1 MSDFV
6 FCFLCFLVSYYA
18 HVNFKKCY
26 FKNLKKMH
34 SYVFATLFT
43 IANLQKQ
50 PKCPLIDE
58 WMKKFYIKHIY
69 NIHIT
74 HTYILTYAM

>member
-1 MSDFV
+1 
-6 FCFLCFLVSYYA
+6 
-18 HVNFKKCY
+18 
-26 FKNLKKMH
+26 MH

-43 IANLQKQ
+43 IVNLQKQ

-58 WMKKFYIKHIY
+58 WMKTLYIKHIY

-74 HTYILTYAM
+74 HIYIP

>member
-1 MSDFV
+1 
-6 FCFLCFLVSYYA
+6 
-18 HVNFKKCY
+18 
-26 FKNLKKMH
+26 MH

-43 IANLQKQ
+43 MVNLQKQ

-58 WMKKFYIKHIY
+58 WMKKLYIKHIY

-74 HTYILTYAM
+74 YIYPDICNVISA